1 MEKKAYNKP
10 ELTVVKLTSM
20 THLLAGSGYE
30 GGGGEGGDGPRSSN
44 TSRSA
49 SLSTLGI
56 TGTVP

>member
-20 THLLAGSGYE
+20 THLLAGSDPWE
-30 GGGGEGGDGPRSSN
+30 DGGGDLNSN

-49 SLSTLGI
+49 SLSTYDREE
-56 TGTVP
+56 

>member
-20 THLLAGSGYE
+20 THLLAGSDPFE
-30 GGGGEGGDGPRSSN
+30 GGGGEVGDGPSSSN

-49 SLSTLGI
+49 SLSTFDGEE
-56 TGTVP
+56 